1 MNRLGSTKPSQ
12 FNCARTPFRRVT
24 VSIAFAGFLNRTVR
38 EGEKVPCNVIAQGVL
53 HLVCV
58 ELCVFCWVD
67 GIVSTG
73 GFWC

>member
-1 MNRLGSTKPSQ
+1 M
-12 FNCARTPFRRVT
+12 
-24 VSIAFAGFLNRTVR
+24 
-38 EGEKVPCNVIAQGVL
+38 PCNVIAQGVL
-53 HLVCV
+53 HLVRV